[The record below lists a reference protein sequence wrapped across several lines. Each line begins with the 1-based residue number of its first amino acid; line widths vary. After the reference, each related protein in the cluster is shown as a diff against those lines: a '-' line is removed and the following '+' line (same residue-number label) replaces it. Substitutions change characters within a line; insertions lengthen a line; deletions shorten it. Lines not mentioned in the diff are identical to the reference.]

1 MLTSLKLFIIPIVI
15 KNILCLIKFS
25 IYFILLLVT
34 STEGQSQ
41 MTAVIINS
49 IVIGLLLI
57 ICLILVVIATIT
69 VYKYK
74 KDKREV
80 PSIQV
85 DDVNDTDN
93 RLSVHIEDNSCNV
106 VIKKSALSNL
116 DKFNMAIME
125 VLIQIGKHE
134 ETNKNIQHCI
144 QKLIHQ
150 LSAPVRPS
158 PPTQAVHS
166 NDPIRVVCDSR
177 SRSVN
182 IHNLTK
188 SPRPAARTKSIVY
201 YDVPQPTAKEEITQY
216 LESQANPMYDT
227 IGNEPNEQL
236 TTLLKSELPGTH
248 VKFMEL
254 LELKTNSS

>member
-1 MLTSLKLFIIPIVI
+1 M
-15 KNILCLIKFS
+15 
-25 IYFILLLVT
+25 LLVT
-34 STEGQSQ
+34 STEEQSQ
-41 MTAVIINS
+41 MTAVIILS
-49 IVIGLLLI
+49 IVVCLLLI

-85 DDVNDTDN
+85 DDADETTDN
-93 RLSVHIEDNSCNV
+93 RLSVHIEDNPCRV

-125 VLIQIGKHE
+125 VLIEIGKHE
-134 ETNKNIQHCI
+134 ETNNNIQQRI
-144 QKLIHQ
+144 QRLIHQ
-150 LSAPVRPS
+150 LSAPVRPP
-158 PPTQAVHS
+158 PPT
-166 NDPIRVVCDSR
+166 RVADFDNAIPAVCDSR
-177 SRSVN
+177 R
-182 IHNLTK
+182 
-188 SPRPAARTKSIVY
+188 
-201 YDVPQPTAKEEITQY
+201 
-216 LESQANPMYDT
+216 
-227 IGNEPNEQL
+227 NEPNELL